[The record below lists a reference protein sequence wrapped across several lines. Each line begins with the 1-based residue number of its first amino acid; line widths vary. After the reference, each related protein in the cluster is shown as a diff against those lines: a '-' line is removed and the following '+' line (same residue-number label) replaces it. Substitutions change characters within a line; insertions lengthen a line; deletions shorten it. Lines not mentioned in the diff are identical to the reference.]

1 MQMQHMPRRYKEDAK
16 IKSKYKI
23 IIIIIIT
30 LNNKLK

>member
-1 MQMQHMPRRYKEDAK
+1 MPHMPRRYKEDAK

-23 IIIIIIT
+23 IIIIIIIT